1 MATPRRPQD
10 RKTPANNVSALPTKV
25 HYSLLVDDE
34 EPSEPFR
41 LEIDE
46 DTVVELTDPTEL
58 SVEEL
63 AAMREPLAFLR
74 STAPDQE
81 TLDVLRRLSAK
92 KFGKVMRAYFEHFG
106 IEDGPGKS
114 NGLGF

>member
-1 MATPRRPQD
+1 MATTRRPQD
-10 RKTPANNVSALPTKV
+10 RKTTGNVTALPEKV
-25 HYSLLVDDE
+25 HYSLLIDDE
-34 EPSEPFR
+34 EPAEPFR
-41 LEIDE
+41 LEIDT
-46 DTVVELTDPTEL
+46 DTIVELTDPTEL

-81 TLDVLRRLSAK
+81 TLDVLRKLSAK

>member
-1 MATPRRPQD
+1 MATTRRPQD
-10 RKTPANNVSALPTKV
+10 RKPASNVTALPEKV
-25 HYSLLVDDE
+25 HYSLLVDNE
-34 EPSEPFR
+34 EPAEPFR
-41 LEIDE
+41 LELDE
-46 DTVVELTDPTEL
+46 DTIVELTDPTEL
-58 SVEEL
+58 PVEEL

-81 TLDVLRRLSAK
+81 TLDVLRKLSAK

-106 IEDGPGKS
+106 IDDAPGKS